1 MSTGTIA
8 NPALAQE
15 LLDALDA
22 LSGLHPGFRPAH
34 AKGLMCSG
42 TFTPA
47 AEAAKLTRA
56 PHVAA
61 PSTPV
66 TVRYSDGTGLPNIPD
81 NDPARSGPRGI
92 AIRFHVGD
100 HAHTDIIAHSTNGF
114 PVRTGKEFVEFVH
127 AVAKFGAGQ
136 PEALGAFLAA
146 HPNAK
151 RFVETPKPIPTSFAR
166 EAFFAVTS
174 FKFTNAEGIS
184 RHGRFRI
191 RPEAGTEYLSNDDA
205 AAKSAN
211 FLFDEIGE
219 RLARGPIRLGV
230 FVQMAEPGDEVAD
243 ASITW
248 PDARKEIPFGT
259 ISLTAPA
266 DDQVPERR
274 RIIFDP
280 LPRIDGID
288 SSGDPLTDVRA
299 DVYLLSGRR
308 RRAALATDADG
319 RHDIKGKGI
328 AMRDPAK
335 FGAETTA
342 SEVAEGIDLSNKVA
356 LVTGGSSGLGQETA
370 RVLAERR
377 AHVILTAR
385 DVPKGEA
392 VAAAIR
398 ASTGNEHVEVEELEL
413 GSLKDIRAF
422 AQRFLERHAMLH
434 ILINNAGVMACPPA
448 KTADGFELQFGS
460 NHLGHFL
467 MTCLLASALLRAAP
481 GRVVSVSSRG
491 HHMSP
496 VVFDDIQFE
505 RRPYDKW
512 LAYGQS
518 KTANVLFA
526 VGLERRLGARGVHAN
541 ALHPGGI
548 MTELSRHLQQDDW
561 QFLQARTRGMK
572 FKTVEAGA
580 ATSVFAATA
589 PELEGRGGLYLEDCR
604 VAAVNDAPDALDG
617 VKSYALDPDNAE
629 RLWEVSEMLVGE
641 RFPMRP

>member
-1 MSTGTIA
+1 MIVNRKAAVVDDLAVKEARMSTGTIA

-42 TFTPA
+42 TFTPS

-259 ISLTAPA
+259 ISLTARA

-308 RRAALATDADG
+308 RRAALGDG
-319 RHDIKGKGI
+319 R
-328 AMRDPAK
+328 
-335 FGAETTA
+335 
-342 SEVAEGIDLSNKVA
+342 
-356 LVTGGSSGLGQETA
+356 
-370 RVLAERR
+370 
-377 AHVILTAR
+377 
-385 DVPKGEA
+385 
-392 VAAAIR
+392 
-398 ASTGNEHVEVEELEL
+398 
-413 GSLKDIRAF
+413 
-422 AQRFLERHAMLH
+422 
-434 ILINNAGVMACPPA
+434 
-448 KTADGFELQFGS
+448 
-460 NHLGHFL
+460 
-467 MTCLLASALLRAAP
+467 
-481 GRVVSVSSRG
+481 
-491 HHMSP
+491 
-496 VVFDDIQFE
+496 
-505 RRPYDKW
+505 
-512 LAYGQS
+512 
-518 KTANVLFA
+518 
-526 VGLERRLGARGVHAN
+526 
-541 ALHPGGI
+541 
-548 MTELSRHLQQDDW
+548 
-561 QFLQARTRGMK
+561 
-572 FKTVEAGA
+572 
-580 ATSVFAATA
+580 
-589 PELEGRGGLYLEDCR
+589 
-604 VAAVNDAPDALDG
+604 
-617 VKSYALDPDNAE
+617 
-629 RLWEVSEMLVGE
+629 
-641 RFPMRP
+641 